1 MYTADSRLADIIYS
15 DFTAIPMLGR
25 FGITLGVGD
34 GTIADVCFAKGIDL
48 DFFLALINAYL
59 GNSDSLSLSVAGIR
73 HLANF
78 LALTNAYYISAAL
91 PNIERHFRAL
101 SGRSGDVCAENNLQ
115 LLWGFF
121 MELKREIS
129 SRADSDKE
137 SLSQD
142 VGIVE
147 PEASIV
153 RVAELLGGNTET
165 DESIEDKVEDLRS
178 FFIVHLQGI
187 YDQNLCMAVVTSL
200 AVLENDIRRTN
211 RVRALLRNCCK

>member
-59 GNSDSLSLSVAGIR
+59 GNSDSLPLSLFEVKY
-73 HLANF
+73 LADF
-78 LALTNAYYISAAL
+78 LDLTDAYYTSAAL

-101 SGRSGDVCAENNLQ
+101 SGRSGDACAENNLQ

-121 MELKREIS
+121 MELKREIG
-129 SRADSDKE
+129 SRAGSDKVNF
-137 SLSQD
+137 SQ
-142 VGIVE
+142 VVRIAE
-147 PEASIV
+147 TEASLV
-153 RVAELLGGNTET
+153 RAAELLAGNRET

-178 FFIVHLQGI
+178 FFIVHLQGT

-211 RVRALLRNCCK
+211 RLRALIRTCCP